1 MGFDMSTKKLPTKT
15 VASWAEA
22 INAEWRKTAAGFIR
36 TGQLLLEAKR
46 SLRAGDWKK
55 LLEELDVDERK
66 VQKLVRVA
74 KNPIISKASN
84 LTLLPP
90 SLSTLDTLGQLD
102 QTHLT
107 KFIKKGDIHANMD
120 NDDAK
125 ELVEMTKPKP
135 AKEEAKP
142 AKVERSRVADDAEVV
157 EEEEEDDDPPA
168 PTAKAKRNEP
178 PKAPVEQALEN
189 FDSGIESLHYF
200 CEQLETAME
209 EGGVK
214 KLPKEL
220 QRKLRTCNELLSNW
234 VRKYA

>member
-1 MGFDMSTKKLPTKT
+1 MSSKAVGKVKGKT
-15 VASWAEA
+15 VVQWADQ
-22 INAEWRKTAAGFIR
+22 INSMWRKTAEGFISI
-36 TGQLLLEAKR
+36 GQALIDA
-46 SLRAGDWKK
+46 RAELGPTKYGAM
-55 LLEELDVDERK
+55 LEELEFDDRK
-66 VQKLVRVA
+66 AQMLVRIA
-74 KNPIISKASN
+74 KNPLLTKPQHV
-84 LTLLPP
+84 TLLPA
-90 SLSTLDTLGQLD
+90 SLTTLDTLGRLD
-102 QTHLT
+102 QSHLA
-107 KFIKKGDIHANMD
+107 KAFKKGDVHPNMERA
-120 NDDAK
+120 DAE
-125 ELVEMTKPKP
+125 ELVEMAKPKSK
-135 AKEEAKP
+135 KEEAKP